1 MMEQVLVVT
10 DTTSG
15 EAFAIITEKNGSL
28 RFFGMSDAG
37 KEWTLWLDASTNG
50 RGRLDEIVKKLSIG
64 LSVDGPKPMTRKVR
78 SELAENLPKVSE
90 SDHQELTTGR
100 VESKSLEGGLKQSR
114 KGLSF
119 EQWNALIN
127 YKALAFINDQN
138 LSSITY
144 DLKAARAI
152 FDPGL
157 AGGNGGYRCP
167 VGTRYGGQIT
177 DRYGRGC
184 GWGVARRL
192 VNAIGDTARRAE
204 RRLDD
209 RRKRRVD
216 RRNRRVGARLG
227 IDKPN
232 KPGRSRRGMA
242 TRLDDFADRRD
253 QRQGRGVATR
263 LEDFADRRDERQGVS
278 RRNRRGGDA
287 APAVARRRRTT
298 ELVDEPAPQRAR
310 ERRRSAAVDRVN
322 DQPRAAKK
330 PATVPVAQR
339 QRPAKKVVAKKRP
352 VKKVPAKKAAV
363 KKAPAKKVAAKK
375 AAARPAK
382 KAVAKRNADRE
393 AQRRLLSEL
402 QREADRA
409 PMPGFRPN
417 RLFRGEEPAA
427 APAPAKKAAAKK
439 ASTRRPNTSEAQAG
453 PSFDDLGTQDQRWV
467 LDQLDRRFG
476 DTERVLKRRI
486 ADPDANLQV
495 DIDNNDRQI
504 ERALIVVNNAN
515 QDDRHRVFAAEKVKR
530 LKENNRRFR
539 NALNN
544 REAPRPAKKVAA
556 KKRAARRR
564 DLPGLADL
572 EERPRQR
579 VERDIQALYGN
590 EAVRE
595 RFENQMIET
604 FSVDVLKEKLLELEA
619 DSIPDQ
625 LAKAND
631 KDRELFDRVFYAE
644 SVAILRKR
652 ADRLRVGI
660 AERQRADADANPR
673 RNQRSEALPGFQDLD
688 LETRARVRKELEAV
702 YQDGGARERENNRVT
717 EAESIQQLQNRIAFL
732 QNDVIP
738 SSRNKAKDK
747 NLPLD
752 QRVFYAYKAGIE
764 RKKELAAANAPEGGL
779 TPEKIDKLEKD
790 MAKRYA
796 NLRKK
801 RGGIAGRWM
810 IKTYGNEDPP
820 PWETDK
826 NIKIEELQNLV
837 RGNAADKA
845 RVKEWVKQ
853 VYAID
858 EVVGRNGLRF
868 RVQIQNGDI
877 DVSGQRISFSGSVQA
892 FNTDTNEWENV
903 GKTARTLNVSS
914 GLVSNDKLM
923 IGAKGGYN
931 NPFANGARNEGFTSV
946 YNPHAFTWLKASG
959 FKRAE
964 VGAIGDGRFVW
975 GRYGFRQDLA
985 RNGEGRRLATSL
997 MAEVTKYRNGERDG
1011 LIRTDLDADLIE
1023 YLTTI
1028 ATQKDFAI
1036 DAPQHPEYILALA
1049 GDKNFTE
1056 AEKVAYDE
1064 KLQEWFVNV
1073 SPFGTGVYDFND
1085 QNVPDDPRKLV

>member
-1 MMEQVLVVT
+1 MEQVLVVT

-278 RRNRRGGDA
+278 QRNRRGGDA

-375 AAARPAK
+375 AVARPAK
-382 KAVAKRNADRE
+382 KAAAKRNADRE
-393 AQRRLLSEL
+393 AQRRLRSEME
-402 QREADRA
+402 READRA
-409 PMPGFRPN
+409 PMPGFRPG
-417 RLFRGEEPAA
+417 RLFQGEQPA
-427 APAPAKKAAAKK
+427 APAKRAAARKRV
-439 ASTRRPNTSEAQAG
+439 ASRIPQME
-453 PSFDDLGTQDQRWV
+453 DLNTQDQAWV
-467 LDQLDRRFG
+467 QDQIGRRHG
-476 DTERVLKRRI
+476 DDAARVQRRI
-486 ADPDANLQV
+486 ADGANLNV
-495 DIDNNDRQI
+495 DIRNEEDLI
-504 ERALIVVNNAN
+504 ERMQGIVNDP
-515 QDDRHRVFAAEKVKR
+515 QKSDRERILAAER
-530 LKENNRRFR
+530 INRHEANILEFR
-539 NALNN
+539 NALERNG
-544 REAPRPAKKVAA
+544 EAARPAKKVAA
-556 KKRAARRR
+556 KKRAAKKAVASRNAETQERRR
-564 DLPGLADL
+564 LQKIENNLNDWVDGVADARERLKVIAAFNEEKQRLRALANDAPSGNESAL
-572 EERPRQR
+572 DQEY
-579 VERDIQALYGN
+579 ALY
-590 EAVRE
+590 EAAIRRLRE
-595 RFENQMIET
+595 RNLPPPPRFN
-604 FSVDVLKEKLLELEA
+604 
-619 DSIPDQ
+619 
-625 LAKAND
+625 
-631 KDRELFDRVFYAE
+631 
-644 SVAILRKR
+644 
-652 ADRLRVGI
+652 
-660 AERQRADADANPR
+660 ADANVNPR
-673 RNQRSEALPGFQDLD
+673 RDQRSEALPGFQDLD

-738 SSRNKAKDK
+738 SSRKKAKDK

-752 QRVFYAYKAGIE
+752 QRVFYAESVAIHQERIDAYKAGIE

-868 RVQIQNGDI
+868 RVQIQDGDI
-877 DVSGQRISFSGSVQA
+877 DASGQRISFSGSVQA

-997 MAEVTKYRNGERDG
+997 MTEVTKYRNGERDG

>member
-1 MMEQVLVVT
+1 MEQVLVVT

-28 RFFGMSDAG
+28 RFFGMNDAG

-242 TRLDDFADRRD
+242 TRLEDFADRRD

-263 LEDFADRRDERQGVS
+263 LEDFADRRDERQGVG
-278 RRNRRGGDA
+278 RRNRRAVDA
-287 APAVARRRRTT
+287 APAAARRRRTT

-375 AAARPAK
+375 AVARPAK

-439 ASTRRPNTSEAQAG
+439 ASTRRPNTSEAQVG

-556 KKRAARRR
+556 KKRAAKKAVASRNAETQERRR
-564 DLPGLADL
+564 LQKIENNLNDWVDGVADARERLKVIAAFNEEKQRLRALANDAPSGNESAL
-572 EERPRQR
+572 DQEY
-579 VERDIQALYGN
+579 ALY
-590 EAVRE
+590 EAAIRRLRE
-595 RFENQMIET
+595 RNLPPPPRF
-604 FSVDVLKEKLLELEA
+604 
-619 DSIPDQ
+619 
-625 LAKAND
+625 
-631 KDRELFDRVFYAE
+631 
-644 SVAILRKR
+644 
-652 ADRLRVGI
+652 
-660 AERQRADADANPR
+660 DADANVNPR
-673 RNQRSEALPGFQDLD
+673 RDQRSEALPGFQDLD

-738 SSRNKAKDK
+738 SSRKKAKDK

-752 QRVFYAYKAGIE
+752 QRVFYAESVAIHQERIDAYKAGIE
-764 RKKELAAANAPEGGL
+764 RKKELAAANAPQGGL
-779 TPEKIDKLEKD
+779 TPEKIAKLEKD

-801 RGGIAGRWM
+801 RGGIVGKWM

-826 NIKIEELQNLV
+826 NIKIEELRNLT

-853 VYAID
+853 VYGID

-868 RVQIQNGDI
+868 RVQINDGDI
-877 DVSGQRISFSGSVQA
+877 DVSGQRISFAGSVQA

-903 GKTARTLNVSS
+903 GKTARTLNVAI
-914 GLVSNDKLM
+914 GYVSNDKLM

-931 NPFANGARNEGFTSV
+931 NPFANGAKNEGFTSV

-959 FKRAE
+959 FERAA
-964 VGAIGDGRFVW
+964 VGAIDDGRFVW
-975 GRYGFRQDLA
+975 GRFGFRQEMVDLG
-985 RNGEGRRLATSL
+985 RGRRLADDL
-997 MAEVTKYRNGERDG
+997 MGEVKKYRDGERNG

-1023 YLTTI
+1023 YLT
-1028 ATQKDFAI
+1028 AVAKQKNFSI

-1056 AEKVAYDE
+1056 AQKVAYDK
-1064 KLQEWFVNV
+1064 KLQEWFVNA

>member
-15 EAFAIITEKNGSL
+15 DAFAIITEKNGSL
-28 RFFGMSDAG
+28 RFFGMTEPG
-37 KEWTLWLDASTNG
+37 KEWTLWLEAATNG
-50 RGRLDEIVKKLSIG
+50 RGRLEEIVKKLSVG
-64 LSVDGPKPMTRKVR
+64 LSANGPKPMTRKVR

-100 VESKSLEGGLKQSR
+100 VESKSLEGGVKQSR
-114 KGLSF
+114 RGLSHK
-119 EQWNALIN
+119 QWNALVN
-127 YKALAFINDQN
+127 YKALSFINDQN

-144 DLKAARAI
+144 DLKSARAV
-152 FDPGL
+152 FDPDL
-157 AGGNGGYRCP
+157 AGGNGGFRCP

-184 GWGVARRL
+184 GWGVARRI
-192 VNAIGDTARRAE
+192 VNAVGDTARRVE

-209 RRKRRVD
+209 RRKRRVE
-216 RRNRRVGARLG
+216 RRNRRVGRQIGL
-227 IDKPN
+227 DKPN
-232 KPGRSRRGMA
+232 KPGRSRRGVA
-242 TRLDDFADRRD
+242 TRLEDFADRRD
-253 QRQGRGVATR
+253 QRQGRGIATR
-263 LEDFADRRDERQGVS
+263 LEDFADRRDERQGVGRRS
-278 RRNRRGGDA
+278 RRGTTSVDTPPPVRRNNRRQ
-287 APAVARRRRTT
+287 R
-298 ELVDEPAPQRAR
+298 ELDVPEEVQPESVRS
-310 ERRRSAAVDRVN
+310 RRRSASIDRVN
-322 DQPRAAKK
+322 DQPEAAKR
-330 PATVPVAQR
+330 PATVPAVQR
-339 QRPAKKVVAKKRP
+339 PRPAKKVVAKKR
-352 VKKVPAKKAAV
+352 VA
-363 KKAPAKKVAAKK
+363 KKAPAKKAPAKKAPAKK
-375 AAARPAK
+375 AAAKKAVAKKAPAK
-382 KAVAKRNADRE
+382 KAVAR
-393 AQRRLLSEL
+393 
-402 QREADRA
+402 
-409 PMPGFRPN
+409 
-417 RLFRGEEPAA
+417 
-427 APAPAKKAAAKK
+427 PAKKAAAKK

-453 PSFDDLGTQDQRWV
+453 PSFDDLDTQDQRWV
-467 LDQLDRRFG
+467 LDQLDRRFA
-476 DTERVLKRRI
+476 DNERVLERRI

-495 DIDNNDRQI
+495 DIESYDRQI
-504 ERALIVVNNAN
+504 ERALIVVNNVN
-515 QDDRHRVFAAEKVKR
+515 QDDRHRVFAAEKVNR
-530 LKENNRRFR
+530 LKENNRRLR
-539 NALNN
+539 NALEN

-556 KKRAARRR
+556 KKRAAKKAVASRNAETQERRR
-564 DLPGLADL
+564 LQKIEQNLNDWVDGVADDRERL
-572 EERPRQR
+572 KVIAGFEEEKQR
-579 VERDIQALYGN
+579 LRALVNDAPSGGESALDQEYALY
-590 EAVRE
+590 EAAIRRLRE
-595 RFENQMIET
+595 RNLPPPPRF
-604 FSVDVLKEKLLELEA
+604 
-619 DSIPDQ
+619 
-625 LAKAND
+625 
-631 KDRELFDRVFYAE
+631 
-644 SVAILRKR
+644 
-652 ADRLRVGI
+652 
-660 AERQRADADANPR
+660 DADANANPR
-673 RNQRSEALPGFQDLD
+673 RDQRSEALPGFQDLD

-738 SSRNKAKDK
+738 SSRKKAKDK

-752 QRVFYAYKAGIE
+752 QRVFYAESVAIHQERIDAYKAGIE
-764 RKKELAAANAPEGGL
+764 RKKELAAANPPEGEL
-779 TPEKIDKLEKD
+779 SPEKIEKLEKD

-801 RGGIAGRWM
+801 RGGIVGKWM

-826 NIKIEELQNLV
+826 NIKIEELRNLV

-877 DVSGQRISFSGSVQA
+877 DASGQRISFAGTVQA
-892 FNTDTNEWENV
+892 FNTDTNEWENI
-903 GKTARTLNVSS
+903 GKTARTLSLGT

-923 IGAKGGYN
+923 IGTQGGYP
-931 NPFANGARNEGFTSV
+931 NPFANGAKNEGFTSV

-959 FKRAE
+959 FERAN

-975 GRYGFRQDLA
+975 GRYGFRQEMVDLG
-985 RNGEGRRLATSL
+985 RGRRLADNL
-997 MAEVTKYRNGERDG
+997 MEEVKKYRNGERDG

-1023 YLTTI
+1023 YLTSV
-1028 ATQKDFAI
+1028 AKQKDFSI

-1056 AEKVAYDE
+1056 AEKVAYDQ

>member
-1 MMEQVLVVT
+1 
-10 DTTSG
+10 
-15 EAFAIITEKNGSL
+15 
-28 RFFGMSDAG
+28 
-37 KEWTLWLDASTNG
+37 
-50 RGRLDEIVKKLSIG
+50 
-64 LSVDGPKPMTRKVR
+64 
-78 SELAENLPKVSE
+78 
-90 SDHQELTTGR
+90 
-100 VESKSLEGGLKQSR
+100 
-114 KGLSF
+114 
-119 EQWNALIN
+119 
-127 YKALAFINDQN
+127 
-138 LSSITY
+138 
-144 DLKAARAI
+144 
-152 FDPGL
+152 
-157 AGGNGGYRCP
+157 
-167 VGTRYGGQIT
+167 
-177 DRYGRGC
+177 
-184 GWGVARRL
+184 
-192 VNAIGDTARRAE
+192 
-204 RRLDD
+204 
-209 RRKRRVD
+209 
-216 RRNRRVGARLG
+216 
-227 IDKPN
+227 
-232 KPGRSRRGMA
+232 
-242 TRLDDFADRRD
+242 
-253 QRQGRGVATR
+253 
-263 LEDFADRRDERQGVS
+263 
-278 RRNRRGGDA
+278 
-287 APAVARRRRTT
+287 
-298 ELVDEPAPQRAR
+298 
-310 ERRRSAAVDRVN
+310 VN
-322 DQPRAAKK
+322 DQPEAAKR
-330 PATVPVAQR
+330 PATVPAAQR
-339 QRPAKKVVAKKRP
+339 PRPAKKVVAKKR
-352 VKKVPAKKAAV
+352 VAKKAPAKKAPA

-375 AAARPAK
+375 AVAKKAPAK
-382 KAVAKRNADRE
+382 KAVAR
-393 AQRRLLSEL
+393 
-402 QREADRA
+402 
-409 PMPGFRPN
+409 
-417 RLFRGEEPAA
+417 
-427 APAPAKKAAAKK
+427 PAKKAAAKK

-453 PSFDDLGTQDQRWV
+453 PSFDDLDTQDQRWV

-476 DTERVLKRRI
+476 EGERVLERRI
-486 ADPDANLQV
+486 ADPNANLRV
-495 DIDNNDRQI
+495 DINSNERQI
-504 ERALIVVNNAN
+504 ERQQIIANDVNV
-515 QDDRHRVFAAEKVKR
+515 DDRERVLAAEKVAR
-530 LKENNRRFR
+530 LKDRNQRFR
-539 NALNN
+539 NALDN
-544 REAPRPAKKVAA
+544 REAPSPAKKVAA
-556 KKRAARRR
+556 KKRAAKKAVASRNAETQERRR
-564 DLPGLADL
+564 LQKIENNLNDWVDGVADDRERLKVIAGFEEEKQRLRALANDAPSGGESAL
-572 EERPRQR
+572 DQEY
-579 VERDIQALYGN
+579 ALY
-590 EAVRE
+590 EAAIRRLRE
-595 RFENQMIET
+595 RNLPPPPRF
-604 FSVDVLKEKLLELEA
+604 
-619 DSIPDQ
+619 
-625 LAKAND
+625 
-631 KDRELFDRVFYAE
+631 
-644 SVAILRKR
+644 
-652 ADRLRVGI
+652 
-660 AERQRADADANPR
+660 DADANANPR
-673 RNQRSEALPGFQDLD
+673 RDQRSEALPGFQDLD

-738 SSRNKAKDK
+738 SSRKKAKDK

-752 QRVFYAYKAGIE
+752 QRVFYAESVAIHQERIDAYKAGIE
-764 RKKELAAANAPEGGL
+764 RKKELAAANPPEGGL
-779 TPEKIDKLEKD
+779 SPEKIEKLEKD

-801 RGGIAGRWM
+801 RGGIVGKWM

-868 RVQIQNGDI
+868 RVQIQDGDI
-877 DVSGQRISFSGSVQA
+877 DASGQRISFSGSVQA

-903 GKTARTLNVSS
+903 GKTVRTLNVSS